1 LNAIVVTGASKGIGR
16 AVAEKLV
23 AEGGFVVGIG
33 RDAAALA
40 AAGEALKERFEP
52 VVGDIA
58 QWETHERAAAAA
70 SAHGRLVGWVNNAGV
85 DWTGATHEID
95 QRHIDDGLRLLLNG
109 PLYGMAVALRY
120 MLSQGGGSIVNIA
133 SIQGVAA
140 FPRYL
145 VYDAAKAGELMA
157 TKSVAVDYG
166 AYGIRCN
173 AVVPGCIETPM
184 TYATLPPDMSR
195 EEGLRL
201 EGLLAPML
209 RVGQPEEI
217 AEVVAFLLSE
227 RSSYV
232 NGAEIVVDGGA
243 LARCY
248 AYPPLSLEGGP
259 G

>member
-1 LNAIVVTGASKGIGR
+1 MNAIVVTGAAKGIGR
-16 AVAEKLV
+16 AVAERL
-23 AEGGFVVGIG
+23 ATEGGFVVGVDI
-33 RDAAALA
+33 DADALA
-40 AAGEALKERFEP
+40 AVGEVLKEHFEP
-52 VVGDIA
+52 IVGDIG

-70 SAHGRLVGWVNNAGV
+70 SAHGRLDGWVNNAGV

-95 QRHIDDGLRLLLNG
+95 ERHIDDGLHLLLNG
-109 PLYGMAVALRY
+109 PLYGTAVALRH
-120 MLSQGGGSIVNIA
+120 MLSQGGGAIVNIA

-145 VYDAAKAGELMA
+145 VYDVAKAGVLMA

-166 AYGIRCN
+166 AHGIRCN
-173 AVVPGCIETPM
+173 AVLPGCIETPM
-184 TYATLPPDMSR
+184 TYDTLPPDLSR
-195 EEGLRL
+195 EEGLRR

-217 AEVVAFLLSE
+217 ADVVAFLLSDH
-227 RSSYV
+227 SSYV

-248 AYPPLSLEGGP
+248 AYPPLSL
-259 G
+259 